1 MTYPPIYVSNDK
13 ENYPV
18 PPGEQKNAIIYNI
31 KANATMNSEI
41 YSNLYLQ
48 INGGFV
54 ALLANERIVKEKL
67 LATKKGQG

>member
-31 KANATMNSEI
+31 KANAAMNSEI

-54 ALLANERIVKEKL
+54 ALANERVVKEKL
-67 LATKKGQG
+67 LATKKAKG